1 MLNPL
6 KSIKETLKKYQENFI
21 NNINNIKCT
30 YKNKKDGLDSISFI
44 NEDKKKIENEIE
56 AVNKSMDSFQENSL
70 KLFKEY
76 NNMNKEI
83 IDDIL
88 SFIDSFKKLTD
99 SVDNLKKEITRG
111 FEIFE
116 NCAPNFEDLNNSQ
129 KKKKLSTQ

>member
-21 NNINNIKCT
+21 NNINNIKCP

-88 SFIDSFKKLTD
+88 SFIDSFKKLT
-99 SVDNLKKEITRG
+99 LKI
-111 FEIFE
+111 
-116 NCAPNFEDLNNSQ
+116 
-129 KKKKLSTQ
+129 